1 MVWKRP
7 ALAHTFCSTRAYSF
21 DPKTNPYDAKAPV
34 TVAYMNAFHTSTEQL
49 AGVLKKVHPKVTVLY
64 HYVTFTPANATDQER
79 GVTEIKNY
87 GYNGIVIQAQD
98 ADVF

>member
-1 MVWKRP
+1 MPR
-7 ALAHTFCSTRAYSF
+7 S
-21 DPKTNPYDAKAPV
+21 
-34 TVAYMNAFHTSTEQL
+34 EQL
-49 AGVLKKVHPKVTVLY
+49 AGVLKKVNPKVTVLY

-79 GVTEIKNY
+79 GVKEIKNY

>member
-1 MVWKRP
+1 
-7 ALAHTFCSTRAYSF
+7 
-21 DPKTNPYDAKAPV
+21 
-34 TVAYMNAFHTSTEQL
+34 
-49 AGVLKKVHPKVTVLY
+49 VLY

-98 ADVF
+98 ADIF